1 MCIKKDTLP
10 GGKSVLASWIGGVAF
25 ADPETRH
32 KINT

>member
-10 GGKSVLASWIGGVAF
+10 KGKGVLASWIGGVAF